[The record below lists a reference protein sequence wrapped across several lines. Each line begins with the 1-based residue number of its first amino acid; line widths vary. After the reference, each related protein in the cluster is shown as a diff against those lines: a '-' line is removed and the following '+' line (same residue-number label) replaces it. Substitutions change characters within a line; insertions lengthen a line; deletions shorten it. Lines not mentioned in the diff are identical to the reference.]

1 MLVATKFLCTLVPRT
16 KSSVELALM
25 DFDWHTYLLKGEVEA
40 EIKNGEWR
48 VVSNKLQWMQQK
60 ACVSYKNQE
69 RWLILVY

>member
-40 EIKNGEWR
+40 EIK
-48 VVSNKLQWMQQK
+48 KWMQQK

>member
-48 VVSNKLQWMQQK
+48 VK

>member
-1 MLVATKFLCTLVPRT
+1 
-16 KSSVELALM
+16 M
-25 DFDWHTYLLKGEVEA
+25 DFDWHTYLLKGA